1 MSYNNFLQM
10 TTILE
15 STAGDTWVE
24 QVSNIIVQP
33 IFTLIL
39 TCLTFLGFVY
49 QLYSKKI
56 NAAGIIATLSLLILF
71 LGFLIQGNV
80 NMHSILIF
88 SIGVIL
94 VVIELFVVGAVIG
107 IIGMILITISI
118 TTLGDKFAIYA
129 CECYR
134 CLDFND
140 CRMGDISEDFQQKD
154 SVFG

>member
-39 TCLTFLGFVY
+39 TCFTFLGFVY

-56 NAAGIIATLSLLILF
+56 NAGWYYRHIIITYFIFGISNPRKCQYAFYLNIL
-71 LGFLIQGNV
+71 NWRY
-80 NMHSILIF
+80 
-88 SIGVIL
+88 
-94 VVIELFVVGAVIG
+94 
-107 IIGMILITISI
+107 IS
-118 TTLGDKFAIYA
+118 
-129 CECYR
+129 C
-134 CLDFND
+134 N
-140 CRMGDISEDFQQKD
+140 
-154 SVFG
+154 

>member
-56 NAAGIIATLSLLILF
+56 NAAGIIATLSLLTFIFGISNPRKCQYAFYLNIL
-71 LGFLIQGNV
+71 NWRY
-80 NMHSILIF
+80 
-88 SIGVIL
+88 
-94 VVIELFVVGAVIG
+94 
-107 IIGMILITISI
+107 IS
-118 TTLGDKFAIYA
+118 
-129 CECYR
+129 C
-134 CLDFND
+134 N
-140 CRMGDISEDFQQKD
+140 
-154 SVFG
+154 

>member
-49 QLYSKKI
+49 QLYSKNI
-56 NAAGIIATLSLLILF
+56 ITYFIFGISNPRKCQYAFYLNIL
-71 LGFLIQGNV
+71 NWRY
-80 NMHSILIF
+80 
-88 SIGVIL
+88 
-94 VVIELFVVGAVIG
+94 
-107 IIGMILITISI
+107 IS
-118 TTLGDKFAIYA
+118 
-129 CECYR
+129 C
-134 CLDFND
+134 N
-140 CRMGDISEDFQQKD
+140 
-154 SVFG
+154 

>member
-39 TCLTFLGFVY
+39 TCLTFSGFVY

-107 IIGMILITISI
+107 IIGMILITISV
-118 TTLGDKFAIYA
+118 TTLVII
-129 CECYR
+129 CYL
-134 CLDFND
+134 CL
-140 CRMGDISEDFQQKD
+140 RMLSLP
-154 SVFG
+154 

>member
-1 MSYNNFLQM
+1 M

-24 QVSNIIVQP
+24 QVSNIQP

-39 TCLTFLGFVY
+39 TCLTFLDLY
-49 QLYSKKI
+49 QLYSK
-56 NAAGIIATLSLLILF
+56 NQCAGIIATLSLLILF

-94 VVIELFVVGAVIG
+94 VVLNY
-107 IIGMILITISI
+107 L
-118 TTLGDKFAIYA
+118 
-129 CECYR
+129 CW
-134 CLDFND
+134 
-140 CRMGDISEDFQQKD
+140 
-154 SVFG
+154 